1 MAQSKFQT
9 SDFVAL
15 DIWMLQ
21 CIVFVASALFEY
33 AVLVTIR
40 FGKQN
45 KVNDSMI
52 GLHDETEAV
61 GRCRKIDRYALR
73 VFIVLY
79 TIVICCYISFVKLIP
94 KTEFKYPYATSRGDL

>member
-1 MAQSKFQT
+1 M
-9 SDFVAL
+9 
-15 DIWMLQ
+15 IQ

-52 GLHDETEAV
+52 GIDDETEAV
-61 GRCRKIDRYALR
+61 GRCRKIDLYALR
-73 VFIVLY
+73 AFIILY
-79 TIVICCYISFVKLIP
+79 ALFISGYICIIKFFP
-94 KTEFKYPYATSRGDL
+94 KMEFN

>member
-1 MAQSKFQT
+1 M
-9 SDFVAL
+9 
-15 DIWMLQ
+15 IQ

-45 KVNDSMI
+45 KVNDSII
-52 GLHDETEAV
+52 GIDDETEAV

-73 VFIVLY
+73 AFIVLY
-79 TIVICCYISFVKLIP
+79 TLVICGYISFVHFSSKV
-94 KTEFKYPYATSRGDL
+94 EFDFVAYVNSQ

>member
-1 MAQSKFQT
+1 
-9 SDFVAL
+9 
-15 DIWMLQ
+15 MLQ
-21 CIVFVASALFEY
+21 CIIFVASALFEY

-73 VFIVLY
+73 AFIVLFAL
-79 TIVICCYISFVKLIP
+79 VICGYISFVKFSPKAKFDLIS
-94 KTEFKYPYATSRGDL
+94 YVNSQ